1 MDKNEIIYYLG
12 LVFVVSLLIYV
23 VMKSLTLQM
32 NIIEGA
38 TGGRRTTSDNDVNSD
53 DNATTNVVDDDSSK
67 QKASGWGSYFASR
80 APSSIVQQESSTDKD
95 KIADAVKSNTHT
107 IEDKLL
113 ISKYRSSYEQT
124 IIELEDNVSYALLS
138 AVINN
143 AEMISNNPTSSNS
156 QTMINSINNL
166 KTFRQTLNDAMK
178 ILDSK

>member
-12 LVFVVSLLIYV
+12 LAFVISLLIYV

-38 TGGRRTTSDNDVNSD
+38 TGGRSTTSDNDVSQNDNVTETTD
-53 DNATTNVVDDDSSK
+53 DNTSK
-67 QKASGWGSYFASR
+67 QKASGWGSYFSTNT
-80 APSSIVQQESSTDKD
+80 SSLQTQSETTTDKD
-95 KIADAVKSNTHT
+95 KIADAVKSNTT
-107 IEDKLL
+107 NIEDKLL

-124 IIELEDNVSYALLS
+124 IIELEGNVSYALLL

-143 AEMISNNPTSSNS
+143 AEMISNNPTSSKAQS
-156 QTMINSINNL
+156 IINSINNL

>member
-1 MDKNEIIYYLG
+1 MDKNEVIYYLG
-12 LVFVVSLLIYV
+12 LAFVVSLLIYV

-38 TGGRRTTSDNDVNSD
+38 TGGRITTSDSDNVGVSD
-53 DNATTNVVDDDSSK
+53 DDTNKNKKSN
-67 QKASGWGSYFASR
+67 GWFASR
-80 APSSIVQQESSTDKD
+80 IPSGVVQQETTTDKD

-143 AEMISNNPTSSNS
+143 AEMISNNPTSSTAQS
-156 QTMINSINNL
+156 LINSINNL